1 MISGTPQSLP
11 HSTHKYGRL
20 ALPECR
26 GGKMSTEEGKAEG
39 QRKTILPGWKEGR
52 NGRKEMRYRDTTLYS
67 VHPANIYPG

>member
-1 MISGTPQSLP
+1 
-11 HSTHKYGRL
+11 
-20 ALPECR
+20 
-26 GGKMSTEEGKAEG
+26 MSTEEGKGEG